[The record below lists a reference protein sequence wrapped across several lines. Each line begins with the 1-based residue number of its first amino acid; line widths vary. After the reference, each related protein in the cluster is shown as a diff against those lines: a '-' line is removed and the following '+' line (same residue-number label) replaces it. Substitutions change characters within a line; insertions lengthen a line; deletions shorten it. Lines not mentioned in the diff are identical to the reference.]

1 MKNGCLSVVLLLL
14 LACGGENETE
24 STETETE
31 TTETETETETEPE
44 PAGPTHVVELRPQAD
59 GYQAGTL
66 GQFAVH
72 VEGRGEWHL
81 NQDFPFSVEVSG
93 PDGVTFP
100 KSELGKDDAAEFGD
114 ERARVDVPFTAS
126 AAGEHAV
133 ECTVRFAVCNP
144 SSCVPKT
151 ETVALNLAVN

>member
-1 MKNGCLSVVLLLL
+1 MRTLSLIVLLA
-14 LACGGENETE
+14 ACGGESETE
-24 STETETE
+24 TPSTETETE
-31 TTETETETETEPE
+31 TTETTTETETEPE
-44 PAGPTHVVELRPQAD
+44 ESALTHVVELRPQAD

-66 GQFAVH
+66 GQFAVN

-81 NQDFPFSVEVSG
+81 NQDFPFSIEVTG

-100 KSELGKDDAAEFGD
+100 KTELGKDDAAEFGD

-144 SSCVPKT
+144 QSCVPKT